1 MLVVTGFPGWLTEG
15 FFSFVQQH
23 HAHQWGAIRCIV
35 HPDVKVDLLPKG
47 RLPANTEIVRANLS
61 DRAAVAKAL
70 AGATQV
76 LHAAGILHVRKTRD
90 WYTVNTDYTKQLI
103 DLSIEAGVRR
113 FVFISSNAAAGR
125 SEKRGELL
133 SEEVPA
139 RPLSHYGRSKH
150 LAEQYLKRVD
160 DKIETVILRPC
171 MFYGPPVPGR
181 HVEIYNRLRSGKMPL
196 VGDGG
201 FDRSVIHIQN
211 LAEMC
216 YLALTSPAA
225 VSQTYY
231 VADDRVYTTKEIV
244 EAMGEALG
252 VKPRYIRLPALV
264 AKLAY
269 RLDMALAAVGIYWQT
284 LHLVGEADWNVGLSC
299 EKAKRELGYTSRFSL
314 ADGMRE
320 AVEWCRQQQLLQ

>member
-15 FFSFVQQH
+15 FFAFVERH
-23 HAHQWGAIRCIV
+23 HANEWSGVRCIV
-35 HPDVKVDLLPKG
+35 HPDAKIDPLMEARLPKS
-47 RLPANTEIVRANLS
+47 TEVVRANLS
-61 DRAAVAKAL
+61 DRAAVAQAL
-70 AGATQV
+70 KGATHV
-76 LHAAGILHVRKTRD
+76 LHAAGILHVKRTRD
-90 WYTVNTDYTKQLI
+90 WYTVNTEYTKQLV

-113 FVFISSNAAAGR
+113 FVFVSSNAAAGR
-125 SEKRGELL
+125 SETRGELL
-133 SEEVPA
+133 SEEIPA

-150 LAEQYLKRVD
+150 LAEQYLKSVSDR
-160 DKIETVILRPC
+160 IETVILRPC
-171 MFYGPPVPGR
+171 MFYGPPVPAR
-181 HVEIYNRLRSGKMPL
+181 HVDIYKRLCSGKMPL

-216 YLALTSPAA
+216 YLGLTSPAA

-231 VADDRVYTTKEIV
+231 VADDQVYSTRQIV
-244 EAMGEALG
+244 EAMGQALG
-252 VKPRYIRLPALV
+252 VKPRYLKLPSFV

-320 AVEWCRQQQLLQ
+320 AVDWCRQQRLLQ